1 MYCIAIRLSSWV
13 YQMPPLYITLF
24 MLVAGSAIL
33 GGRNMTV
40 ALQSR
45 TGHMNMEAVV
55 GLLVF
60 QQFWY
65 WFPLSHFLSLAFTPT
80 AIIGLNADLKVCDY

>member
-1 MYCIAIRLSSWV
+1 
-13 YQMPPLYITLF
+13 
-24 MLVAGSAIL
+24 
-33 GGRNMTV
+33 MTV

-60 QQFWY
+60 QSFWY

-80 AIIGLNADLKVCDY
+80 ALIALNSDLKVGYCGYTLIVTAYPADQAFLWLLYCIVDARVGDS

>member
-1 MYCIAIRLSSWV
+1 MCVHIKAYSCSNV
-13 YQMPPLYITLF
+13 TCDC
-24 MLVAGSAIL
+24 VT

-65 WFPLSHFLSLAFTPT
+65 WFPLSHFLSLSFSPT
-80 AIIGLNADLKVCDY
+80 AIIGLNSDLKVTPTSMVTYYVL

>member
-1 MYCIAIRLSSWV
+1 
-13 YQMPPLYITLF
+13 
-24 MLVAGSAIL
+24 
-33 GGRNMTV
+33 MTV

-65 WFPLSHFLSLAFTPT
+65 WFPLSHFLSLAFSPT
-80 AIIGLNADLKVCDY
+80 AIICLNEDLKVFVISSIYAMSQS

>member
-1 MYCIAIRLSSWV
+1 
-13 YQMPPLYITLF
+13 
-24 MLVAGSAIL
+24 
-33 GGRNMTV
+33 MTV
-40 ALQSR
+40 TLQSR

-80 AIIGLNADLKVCDY
+80 AIITLNSNLKVGTDSELVCYYCCSRT